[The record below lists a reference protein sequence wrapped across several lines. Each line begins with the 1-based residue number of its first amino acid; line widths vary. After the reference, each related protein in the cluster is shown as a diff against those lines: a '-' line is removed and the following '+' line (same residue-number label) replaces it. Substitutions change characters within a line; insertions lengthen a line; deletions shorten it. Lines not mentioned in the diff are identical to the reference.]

1 MGQEEN
7 WDAYLWPSD
16 DGPGARMLR
25 NNYGLHNR
33 AALTQREY
41 DATSKREVQL
51 VIGQAQL
58 PQTRDPS
65 SAPDSVSGCLRVG
78 RGVPHRQHGKRV
90 GARSST
96 TGTSTSGW
104 LSHVSRSE
112 QRTGAALITDSSLP
126 PPVSR

>member
-7 WDAYLWPSD
+7 WDAYLWTSD

-51 VIGQAQL
+51 V
-58 PQTRDPS
+58 
-65 SAPDSVSGCLRVG
+65 G
-78 RGVPHRQHGKRV
+78 R
-90 GARSST
+90 A
-96 TGTSTSGW
+96 
-104 LSHVSRSE
+104 
-112 QRTGAALITDSSLP
+112 GAAELSPRTWCTTRP
-126 PPVSR
+126 RC